1 MKKKRLQSPASSL
14 SANKFGYI
22 KFSRMNSPV
31 KLLTKGGE
39 TRLLLER
46 DQKRDQAKGK
56 ALEIF
61 PKHFVVKSSTKN
73 VNLDFPLE

>member
-1 MKKKRLQSPASSL
+1 
-14 SANKFGYI
+14 
-22 KFSRMNSPV
+22 MNSPV